1 MAEKT
6 TTDITYENT
15 AVPAEDKAATAA
27 AEMELNVSLDQLSY
41 ICEYCGKVNA
51 ISSPNC
57 VRCGKRRPRS
67 EYINAMNKIKNA
79 KTVKA
84 QYIEEQAKL
93 ATDRQEAAQ
102 QQLVR
107 LVENRVADEKA
118 QIMAQEAV
126 RLEQEREEIKRTTA
140 RDAVLRIIAAER
152 AADEKVKAAEARAE
166 EAISGRNRETEE
178 RIAAEREKVLYAA
191 AKRVISER
199 AGIENA
205 AEERI
210 AAERKSTEQKAQ
222 ETIAGAVD
230 EAEKNAA
237 RRAVLKVVA
246 SEQAA
251 EDRARL
257 ERDAISRAAMDRVA
271 EERRIAE
278 INAYSKYKVEKEA
291 IERAVDERIKA
302 EREMLY
308 GRRGAAPTPS
318 YGAREGSV
326 QPLTIVPYV
335 DSHQP
340 LYQYKTT
347 KTVYRFVPDEEPV
360 QEQKRV
366 PAVSGKGADKPV
378 KEKKKSKGSGAVRV
392 FSLIALLLAAVV
404 ILTVALSGQFDFL
417 AYVDGYE
424 NLDIATSL
432 FIKDGNAYAALS
444 SDIGTMGMIPPIGII
459 VMVVGAAAC
468 VICGI
473 IGLARGKANAAFP
486 IIGAVSLVGAI
497 VTVVGFIVAD
507 IIKVSE
513 LLGAIG
519 LIVAVAA
526 AAVAMIFAIVAAAVS
541 AKAKR
546 NA

>member
-6 TTDITYENT
+6 TTDVTYENT
-15 AVPAEDKAATAA
+15 SVPAEDKAATAA

-79 KTVKA
+79 QSVKA

-107 LVENRVADEKA
+107 LVESRVADEKA

-152 AADEKVKAAEARAE
+152 AADEKVKAAETRAD
-166 EAISGRNRETEE
+166 EAISGRSRETEE

-222 ETIAGAVD
+222 ETIANAVD
-230 EAEKNAA
+230 EAEKSAA

-246 SEQAA
+246 NEQAA

-278 INAYSKYKVEKEA
+278 INAYSKYKVEREA

-308 GRRGAAPTPS
+308 GRRGSASVSAQ
-318 YGAREGSV
+318 GGSV

-335 DSHQP
+335 DSHHP

-347 KTVYRFVPDEEPV
+347 KTVYKFVPDEAPA
-360 QEQKRV
+360 QEKRV
-366 PAVSGKGADKPV
+366 PAVSGNVTPV
-378 KEKKKSKGSGAVRV
+378 KEKRKGFGAVRILSI
-392 FSLIALLLAAVV
+392 FTAIFAVV
-404 ILTVALSGQFDFL
+404 VLLTVVLSEQLSIFE
-417 AYVDGYE
+417 YVKEGV
-424 NLDIATSL
+424 NLDILMSL
-432 FIKDGNAYAALS
+432 FKGELE
-444 SDIGTMGMIPPIGII
+444 GTAMIAPIGIL
-459 VMVVGAAAC
+459 VMAIGAAATL
-468 VICGI
+468 ICGI
-473 IGLARGKANAAFP
+473 AELIRGKA
-486 IIGAVSLVGAI
+486 GAEFWICALVALVGAI
-497 VTVVGFIVAD
+497 VTLVGFIVSKAIDTSD
-507 IIKVSE
+507 IMGSM
-513 LLGAIG
+513 GIG
-519 LIVAVAA
+519 MIIALAA
-526 AAVAMIFAIVAAAVS
+526 ALVALILAIVATAVCG
-541 AKAKR
+541 KKKR
-546 NA
+546 AEIDA